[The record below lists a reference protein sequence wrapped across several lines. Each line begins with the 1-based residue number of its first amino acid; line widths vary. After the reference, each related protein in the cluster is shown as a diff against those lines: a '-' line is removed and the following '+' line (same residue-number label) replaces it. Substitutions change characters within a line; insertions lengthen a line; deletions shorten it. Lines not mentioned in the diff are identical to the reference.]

1 MPSFKNTNINLI
13 KRVMRE
19 YENRMDVRIDNSSR
33 LHEQVEHRCAI
44 ANAVRCYTSLKN
56 IGALFGKDHSSI
68 VHYNKEH
75 LPMIRF
81 YPSYRKKFHMA
92 LQVTNELA
100 REMRALPIM
109 NAKEG
114 INAYQQLVVI
124 DQTTYELNNL
134 KQYLEKIVASYEQ
147 PS

>member
-1 MPSFKNTNINLI
+1 MPSFKNTNVDLI

-33 LHEQVEHRCAI
+33 LHEHVEHRCAI
-44 ANAVRCYTSLKN
+44 SNAVRCYTSLKN
-56 IGALFGKDHSSI
+56 IGALFGKDHSAI
-68 VHYNKEH
+68 VHYNREH
-75 LPMIRF
+75 IPMIRF
-81 YPSYRKKFHMA
+81 YPSYRKKFQLA

-109 NAKEG
+109 NSKEG
-114 INAYQQLVVI
+114 INVYQQLAVI

-134 KQYLEKIVASYEQ
+134 KQYLEEIVASCEQ
-147 PS
+147 SS

>member
-1 MPSFKNTNINLI
+1 MPFFKNTNVDLI

-44 ANAVRCYTSLKN
+44 ANAVRCFTSLRN
-56 IGALFGKDHSSI
+56 IGMLFGKDHTAI
-68 VHYNKEH
+68 LHYNTEH

-81 YPSYRKKFHMA
+81 YPSYRKKFQLA
-92 LQVTNELA
+92 LQVTNDLA

-109 NAKEG
+109 NANEG
-114 INAYQQLVVI
+114 ISAYQQLAII
-124 DQTTYELNNL
+124 DQTTHELNNL
-134 KQYLEKIVASYEQ
+134 KKYLEEIVASYEQ

>member
-1 MPSFKNTNINLI
+1 MPSFKNTNVDLI

-44 ANAVRCYTSLKN
+44 ANAVRCFTSLKN
-56 IGALFGKDHSSI
+56 IGMLFSKDHTAI
-68 VHYNKEH
+68 VHYNREH

-81 YPSYRKKFHMA
+81 YPSYRKKFQLA
-92 LQVTNELA
+92 LQVTNDLA

-109 NAKEG
+109 NANEG
-114 INAYQQLVVI
+114 ISAYQQLAII
-124 DQTTYELNNL
+124 DQTTHELNNL
-134 KQYLEKIVASYEQ
+134 KKYLEEIVASYQQ